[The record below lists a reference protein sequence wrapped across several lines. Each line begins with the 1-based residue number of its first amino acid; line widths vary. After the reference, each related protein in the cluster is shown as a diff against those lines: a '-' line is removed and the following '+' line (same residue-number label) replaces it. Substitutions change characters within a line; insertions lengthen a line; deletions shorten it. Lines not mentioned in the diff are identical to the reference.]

1 MSSPAPPIAPAMASP
16 TPPVAEC
23 PTPSSLLALPDVNL
37 EDIFLRLPTPAAL
50 ARASLAC
57 AAFRRIIT
65 ERSFLRRFRKLH
77 PPPLLGIIDDEGV
90 FVPTEAPHPS
100 APLSRAL
107 VQGAD
112 FTYSFV
118 PKPLGKNHTIWSP
131 CDVRDGRVLLEH
143 RRSGAHTFFTDLAV
157 CDPLSRRYLLL
168 PPIPEDMT
176 IEQERLDELR
186 HFLIPIRENED
197 ETSLKVICLAYYRSK
212 LVTFIF
218 SSVTGQ
224 WCIAATTSWSSL
236 GVVDPFRRLFSCFN
250 YFRGCFYWSLDWEH
264 KLLVLDTHRMAFST
278 LSIHHPA
285 YYMKFIG
292 QPEHIRCMPTVVEDR
307 KGALEV
313 FNLVG
318 DPFESTPF
326 DLTGGPYNLT
336 PFYIYHTFRQK
347 GESSSEW
354 QLLNVMELP
363 RGYCYY
369 TVGAA
374 EGFLFLGA
382 GGIGKTQ
389 PDDWGADVFSLE
401 VKTSQLKKVCRATNV
416 TVFCFQSYFGFPP
429 SLSTPSL

>member
-1 MSSPAPPIAPAMASP
+1 MASP
-16 TPPVAEC
+16 TPPDAEC
-23 PTPSSLLALPDVNL
+23 PTQSSLLALPDVNL

-90 FVPTEAPHPS
+90 FAPTEAPHPS

-118 PKPLGKNHTIWSP
+118 PKPL
-131 CDVRDGRVLLEH
+131 
-143 RRSGAHTFFTDLAV
+143 DLAV

-176 IEQERLDELR
+176 IEQERLYELR

-224 WCIAATTSWSSL
+224 WCIAASTSWSSL
-236 GVVDPFRRLFSCFN
+236 GVVDPFRKLFSC
-250 YFRGCFYWSLDWEH
+250 
-264 KLLVLDTHRMAFST
+264 
-278 LSIHHPA
+278 
-285 YYMKFIG
+285 
-292 QPEHIRCMPTVVEDR
+292 
-307 KGALEV
+307 
-313 FNLVG
+313 
-318 DPFESTPF
+318 
-326 DLTGGPYNLT
+326 
-336 PFYIYHTFRQK
+336 
-347 GESSSEW
+347 
-354 QLLNVMELP
+354 
-363 RGYCYY
+363 
-369 TVGAA
+369 
-374 EGFLFLGA
+374 
-382 GGIGKTQ
+382 
-389 PDDWGADVFSLE
+389 
-401 VKTSQLKKVCRATNV
+401 
-416 TVFCFQSYFGFPP
+416 
-429 SLSTPSL
+429 